1 MVDVKRAMASVTG
14 IHKAHN
20 MNKRIT
26 NSVFNTQSVVTADAA
41 AAVAV
46 IADVVVVLVVI
57 SK

>member
-1 MVDVKRAMASVTG
+1 MVDEKRAMASVTG

-26 NSVFNTQSVVTADAA
+26 NSVFNRQSVVTAAA

-46 IADVVVVLVVI
+46 IADVVVVLVVVI